1 MNEKSKSIPM
11 KPLYVHENKS
21 SLLAVMP
28 VMIKKGFVAIRI
40 QHDTEKGTQK
50 LSCKARISQ
59 IDKLDATAPIGTAI
73 LHAVDILS
81 PEKCETAGYR
91 TDDCGYARTLT
102 AVVTDNEQIKISI
115 ACTLCSRDDEGH
127 ICSTGEYEHVEQIVI
142 SQTDMQQL
150 KNAVKVAHNASLNE
164 TEVEQL
170 PQKPTRKKAYSHYKG
185 KGEQA
190 NGY

>member
-11 KPLYVHENKS
+11 KPLYVHESKS

-28 VMIKKGFVAIRI
+28 VMIKKGFVSIRI
-40 QHDTEKGTQK
+40 QHETETGTKK

-59 IDKLDATAPIGTAI
+59 IDKLDATAPIGTVI
-73 LHAVDILS
+73 LHAVDILT
-81 PEKCETAGYR
+81 PEKCAAAEYR
-91 TDDCGYARTLT
+91 TDGCGYARTLT
-102 AVVTDNEQIKISI
+102 AVVMDNEQIKISI
-115 ACTLCSRDDEGH
+115 VCTLCSRDDEGH

>member
-91 TDDCGYARTLT
+91 TDGCGYARTLT
-102 AVVTDNEQIKISI
+102 AVVTDNEQIKIKALKIPVEVKYTECDRTALPDDMENDVDSI
-115 ACTLCSRDDEGH
+115 KDFDATEAER
-127 ICSTGEYEHVEQIVI
+127 
-142 SQTDMQQL
+142 
-150 KNAVKVAHNASLNE
+150 NVAKLFG
-164 TEVEQL
+164 
-170 PQKPTRKKAYSHYKG
+170 YKD
-185 KGEQA
+185 
-190 NGY
+190 